1 MMETISII
9 VFIIFIS
16 STLYFLK
23 KVSDK
28 NRSKLIK
35 EIKDSNNG

>member
-9 VFIIFIS
+9 VFVIFVVG
-16 STLYFLK
+16 TLYFLK

-35 EIKDSNNG
+35 EIEDSNNG